1 MYGEGTLQVPWSLA
15 YFHPQMVYAS
25 QRGTSMQKKKARQQV
40 GILYQNSTPL
50 QILHHVLLQLV
61 SRARGLYFSLF
72 PQIKKNMAGSQDY
85 ILQLYLA
92 YICSHLEYAI
102 YVPLHY
108 CKIVTKKRLFL
119 SLNKAS

>member
-1 MYGEGTLQVPWSLA
+1 MERVHYKYLGVWLTSTLKW
-15 YFHPQMVYAS
+15 
-25 QRGTSMQKKKARQQV
+25 SMQVSEVPVCKKKKARQQV